1 MSAYLIAQINV
12 TNEDSY
18 KEYLSKV
25 TPIVEKYGGS
35 YIVRAG
41 RFKTVL
47 GNWNFEYQPNSPCIN
62 SGDPTDTDPDGSIRD
77 IGARWFGEDY
87 SLPIEADPEGL
98 DDLNCG

>member
-25 TPIVEKYGGS
+25 TPIVEKYDGS

-41 RFKTVL
+41 KFKTVL
-47 GNWNFEYQPNSPCIN
+47 GNWNFKRNVVIKFPSYEVALEWYDSEEYKPVRKIREDNSIGN
-62 SGDPTDTDPDGSIRD
+62 VIIIEGS
-77 IGARWFGEDY
+77 
-87 SLPIEADPEGL
+87 
-98 DDLNCG
+98 